1 MIGRWV
7 EISPKL
13 LERLRAEPDVLD
25 EVRAADLGLALPA
38 GASGA
43 TEQDVT
49 KGVMKGLAEMLDPEN
64 LDALA
69 GQLPAEERAAFLNEA
84 ESVRAA
90 ASVGPQ
96 PEPEGIRSRL
106 SLEQAWHGVHF
117 LMCETAD
124 KAPAPLG
131 NAVLGGSE
139 VGPDEGFGPV
149 RFLTPDQ
156 VVNVATAITELRAA
170 DLRRRWNPGAL
181 SDAQVYPGA
190 WDDEDSLEW
199 MINAF
204 TELREFYVHAG
215 ENGSAVLIYVT

>member
-1 MIGRWV
+1 MVTTRPHKTIVKPTALGPV
-7 EISPKL
+7 ANTDTKL
-13 LERLRAEPDVLD
+13 LIYGLFQKGRVL
-25 EVRAADLGLALPA
+25 A
-38 GASGA
+38 
-43 TEQDVT
+43 QD
-49 KGVMKGLAEMLDPEN
+49 
-64 LDALA
+64 
-69 GQLPAEERAAFLNEA
+69 
-84 ESVRAA
+84 
-90 ASVGPQ
+90 
-96 PEPEGIRSRL
+96 GIRSRL